1 MTAAGMR
8 PGNSRA
14 CLSLSQSPSYHVQVR
29 RKGSGLEQQRAAVV
43 KAAVDGSLHFLQP
56 EQPEGSSVVYHKPS
70 APLSPSV
77 QTQIRHCYYTDSAG
91 YPRGALSQV
100 LR

>member
-1 MTAAGMR
+1 MTAAGMW
-8 PGNSRA
+8 PENSQA
-14 CLSLSQSPSYHVQVR
+14 CLSLSQSPSYHVQR
-29 RKGSGLEQQRAAVV
+29 EEEGEQIRATKSCSGGGSSRWQSWLP
-43 KAAVDGSLHFLQP
+43 SY

-77 QTQIRHCYYTDSAG
+77 QRQIGHCYYTNSAG